1 MQALIASLQQAVS
14 SPVLTGT
21 EISEK
26 YQHDWSAEA
35 PGVPIAVVR
44 PSSTEEV
51 AAIMRLCSAAGQPVV
66 VQGGLSGLCGGGNPR
81 ANELA
86 LSLERLHGIEE
97 IDAASMTMTV
107 KAGTPLQVIQEAADK
122 AGFVFPLDL
131 GARGSCN
138 IGGNIST
145 NAGGNQ
151 VLRFGMT
158 RNLVLGLEAVLVDGT
173 VISSLNK
180 MLKNNAAYDLKHL
193 FIGTEGTLG
202 IVTRAVLRLF
212 PKAKSRCSAL
222 IAVNDFESVIKL
234 LQRLSRDC
242 GAGLSAFEVMWSS
255 YYHFITD
262 NCKGIVSPFSERY
275 PLYVLT
281 ELEGSDP
288 EKDQALFEHT
298 LGEALEQGLVVDAA
312 IASSQRER
320 EGFWKIRDGVGE
332 ISSFI
337 KSAANFDVS
346 VPISSMQPFLAAV
359 ERELKAALPDCKMLV
374 FGHIADSN
382 LHFLCYTGR
391 KEDVKQIYGV
401 VYRTVG
407 EYQGSVS
414 AEHGIGVQK
423 LAYLHYSRS
432 AEELALMRTLKMA
445 MDPKGILNPGRVIP
459 ELKAPENSSHFEN
472 NNGNF

>member
-1 MQALIASLQQAVS
+1 MPSLIASLQQAVA
-14 SPVLTGT
+14 SPVLSGA
-21 EISEK
+21 EISAK
-26 YQHDWSAEA
+26 YQHDWSAET
-35 PGVPIAVVR
+35 PGVPVAVVR
-44 PSSTEEV
+44 PSSTDEV
-51 AAIMRLCSAAGQPVV
+51 AAILKLCHAAGQPVV

-81 ANELA
+81 ANEVA
-86 LSLERLHGIEE
+86 LSLELLHGIEE
-97 IDAASMTMTV
+97 IDSASMTMTV
-107 KAGTPLQVIQEAADK
+107 RAGTPLQVIQEAADK

-158 RNLVLGLEAVLVDGT
+158 RSLVLGLEAVLADGT

-202 IVTRAVLRLF
+202 VVTRAVLRLF

-222 IAVNDFESVIKL
+222 VAVNNFEAVIQL

-262 NCKGIVSPFSERY
+262 NCKGIVSPFAERH
-275 PLYVLT
+275 PMYVLT
-281 ELEGSDP
+281 ELEGSDV
-288 EKDQALFEHT
+288 EKDQALFEAT
-298 LGEALEQGLVVDAA
+298 LGEAMEQGLVVDAA
-312 IASSQRER
+312 IAMSQRER

-332 ISSFI
+332 IGAFI
-337 KSAANFDVS
+337 RNAANFDVS
-346 VPISSMQPFLAAV
+346 VPISAMQSFLEAV
-359 ERELKAALPDCKMLV
+359 ERELQAAVPGCKILV

-391 KEDVKQIYGV
+391 KEDVKAIYGV
-401 VYRTVG
+401 VYRAVG
-407 EYQGSVS
+407 EYHGSVS

-423 LAYLHYSRS
+423 LPYLHYSRS
-432 AEELALMRTLKMA
+432 AEELALMRTLKQA
-445 MDPKGILNPGRVIP
+445 MDPKGILNPGRVLP
-459 ELKAPENSSHFEN
+459 
-472 NNGNF
+472 GQ

>member
-1 MQALIASLQQAVS
+1 MTLIDQLQNALS
-14 SPVLTGT
+14 SPVLSGAD
-21 EISEK
+21 ISAK
-26 YQHDWSAEA
+26 YHHDWSGEV
-35 PGVPIAVVR
+35 PGIPVAVVR
-44 PSSTEEV
+44 PASTEEV
-51 AAIMRLCSAAGQPVV
+51 SAILKLCFAVGQPVV

-131 GARGSCN
+131 GARGTCN
-138 IGGNIST
+138 IGGNIAT

-158 RNLVLGLEAVLVDGT
+158 RNLVLGLEAVLADGT
-173 VISSLNK
+173 VISAMNK
-180 MLKNNAAYDLKHL
+180 MLKNNAAYDLKQL

-212 PKAKSRCSAL
+212 PKAKSRSSAL
-222 IAVNDFESVIKL
+222 LAVNDFPSVIAL
-234 LQRLSRDC
+234 LQQLSRDC
-242 GAGLSAFEVMWSS
+242 GSSLSAFEVMWHS

-262 NCKGIVSPFSERY
+262 NCTGIVSPFAERH

-288 EKDQALFEHT
+288 DKDQALLENT
-298 LGEALEQGLVVDAA
+298 LSLAMEQGIVADAA
-312 IASSQRER
+312 VASSQRER
-320 EGFWKIRDGVGE
+320 EGFWKIRDGVAE
-332 ISSFI
+332 IGAFI
-337 KSAANFDVS
+337 KNAANFDVS
-346 VPISSMQPFLAAV
+346 VPISSMQAFLDAV
-359 ERELKAALPDCKMLV
+359 ERDLQAALPGCKMLV

-391 KEDVKQIYGV
+391 KEDVKQIYSV
-401 VYRTVG
+401 VYRAVG
-407 EYQGSVS
+407 EYSGSVS

-423 LAYLHYSRS
+423 LDFLRYSRS
-432 AEELALMRTLKMA
+432 PEELALMRTLKQA

-459 ELKAPENSSHFEN
+459 AL
-472 NNGNF
+472 